1 MLYSR
6 CCIVKEITCQYDV
19 QSLAGGVSL
28 KTLLVHFSNDSEVKE
43 LCSRSASQDI
53 DVLELRD
60 LSRKS
65 FIQNRFG
72 TKKTSSIRLKG
83 YDVDLNDYETVI
95 LATDESFGNIAP
107 AMKVF
112 IRQNDLRFKNIICL
126 VFGEGRSQKK
136 ATDALRTEVS
146 LSGGTANCVI
156 SVSQRA
162 LKREAEDL
170 LFYVRHCIHV

>member
-6 CCIVKEITCQYDV
+6 CCIVKNFTCQYNV
-19 QSLAGGVSL
+19 QFLTGGVSL
-28 KTLLVHFSNDSEVKE
+28 KTLLVHFSNDNEVKE

-65 FIQNRFG
+65 FFQNHFG

-95 LATDESFGNIAP
+95 LATDESEARAP
-107 AMKVF
+107 F
-112 IRQNDLRFKNIICL
+112 
-126 VFGEGRSQKK
+126 
-136 ATDALRTEVS
+136 VS
-146 LSGGTANCVI
+146 AP
-156 SVSQRA
+156 
-162 LKREAEDL
+162 
-170 LFYVRHCIHV
+170 

>member
-1 MLYSR
+1 M
-6 CCIVKEITCQYDV
+6 
-19 QSLAGGVSL
+19 
-28 KTLLVHFSNDSEVKE
+28 KTLLVHFSNDGEVKE

-83 YDVDLNDYETVI
+83 YDVDLNDYETVV

-126 VFGEGRSQKK
+126 
-136 ATDALRTEVS
+136 
-146 LSGGTANCVI
+146 
-156 SVSQRA
+156 
-162 LKREAEDL
+162 
-170 LFYVRHCIHV
+170 

>member
-1 MLYSR
+1 MLSKV
-6 CCIVKEITCQYDV
+6 IE
-19 QSLAGGVSL
+19 
-28 KTLLVHFSNDSEVKE
+28 H
-43 LCSRSASQDI
+43 
-53 DVLELRD
+53 
-60 LSRKS
+60 
-65 FIQNRFG
+65 
-72 TKKTSSIRLKG
+72 
-83 YDVDLNDYETVI
+83 DLNDYETVI

-126 VFGEGRSQKK
+126 VFGEGRSQEK
-136 ATDALRTEVS
+136 ASDALRTEVS